1 MPASEVWKWWHFPKR
16 VCSIMF
22 ATKQSLVN
30 VSCVEGPE
38 ELFDFP
44 GRASGANDFLIKNQI
59 PELLTFVLYCSVWN
73 LKEIIIVFER
83 TDKSL
88 PV

>member
-1 MPASEVWKWWHFPKR
+1 
-16 VCSIMF
+16 
-22 ATKQSLVN
+22 
-30 VSCVEGPE
+30 
-38 ELFDFP
+38 
-44 GRASGANDFLIKNQI
+44 
-59 PELLTFVLYCSVWN
+59 LLTFVLYCSVWN